1 LPLSH
6 VVWSTVALLSLIA
19 LWLSADPAR
28 AETTVRGTADA
39 VRVEAVGAPLAEILS
54 QLGAVNLR
62 YEGSAVPARIVTG
75 TYSGSLSQV
84 LARLLDGTSYVT
96 RKNGNLTILTII
108 NANSGGA
115 NAAIAPA
122 IQQPAAQPANAGQ
135 QPAAQPANA
144 GQRRSLIPESE
155 L

>member
-1 LPLSH
+1 MN
-6 VVWSTVALLSLIA
+6 
-19 LWLSADPAR
+19 
-28 AETTVRGTADA
+28 
-39 VRVEAVGAPLAEILS
+39 GA
-54 QLGAVNLR
+54 
-62 YEGSAVPARIVTG
+62 ARIVTG

-122 IQQPAAQPANAGQ
+122 IQQPAAQQPAAQ

>member
-1 LPLSH
+1 LPLSQ
-6 VVWSTVALLSLIA
+6 VVSSAIALLSLIA
-19 LWLSADPAR
+19 LGLSGDPAR
-28 AETTVRGTADA
+28 AETTVRGTADS
-39 VRVEAVGAPLAEILS
+39 VRVEAVGAPLAEVLS

-62 YEGSAVPARIVTG
+62 YEGSAIPARTVTG

-96 RKNGNLTILTII
+96 RKNGNLTILKII
-108 NANSGGA
+108 SADSGRA

-122 IQQPAAQPANAGQ
+122 APRPGT
-135 QPAAQPANA
+135 PGTPPVNA

>member
-1 LPLSH
+1 MPLPQSL
-6 VVWSTVALLSLIA
+6 STVAVLSFITLG
-19 LWLSADPAR
+19 LSGGSAH
-28 AETTVRGTADA
+28 AETAVSGTADA
-39 VRVEAVGAPLAEILS
+39 VTVNAVGAPLAEVLS

-62 YEGSAVPARIVTG
+62 YEGSAVPARTVSG

-96 RKNGNLTILTII
+96 KKNGKLTILKII
-108 NANSGGA
+108 NADSGRA
-115 NAAIAPA
+115 NAATAPA
-122 IQQPAAQPANAGQ
+122 VQQPGTQPAN
-135 QPAAQPANA
+135 P